1 LLGTIESLANV
12 LILST
17 LAGLATALGGLVV
30 LVKKPGKRLLGAL
43 MGLAAGVMLG
53 LSFLKLLSEALDIT
67 GLHVAVLGFGAGAI
81 LMSILDFA
89 LPHLHFSVDEKGLIP
104 SRTLKS
110 STLIAIGISLHNFPE
125 GLAVAAS
132 YAYLPKL
139 GLIMAVAMAVHN
151 IPEGMAIALPLQAS
165 GSSRLHAFKIALLSG
180 IVEPLGALV
189 ASLFLGSL
197 LTLVPDIIP
206 FGLAFAAGVMVLVTL
221 DELLPV
227 AHSQG
232 HEHFTSLGM
241 IAGLIITLLL
251 LAVA

>member
-1 LLGTIESLANV
+1 MLGNIESLTNV

-17 LAGLATALGGLVV
+17 LAGLGTALGGLVV
-30 LVKKPGKRLLGAL
+30 LIKKPEKRLLGAL

-53 LSFLKLLSEALDIT
+53 LSFLKLMCEALDIT
-67 GLHVAVLGFGAGAI
+67 GLHVAALGFAAGAI
-81 LMSILDFA
+81 LMSLLDLA
-89 LPHLHFSVDEKGLIP
+89 LPHLHFSVDERGLIP
-104 SRTLKS
+104 SKTIKS

-151 IPEGMAIALPLQAS
+151 IPEGMAIALPLHAS
-165 GSSRLHAFKIALLSG
+165 GSSRLHALKIAFLSG

-189 ASLFLGSL
+189 ASLFLGGL
-197 LTLVPDIIP
+197 LSLVPDIIP

-232 HEHFTSLGM
+232 HEHFTSFGV

-251 LAVA
+251 LTVA

>member
-1 LLGTIESLANV
+1 MLGNIETLANV
-12 LILST
+12 LALST

-30 LVKKPGKRLLGAL
+30 LIRKPGKTLLGAL

-53 LSFLKLLSEALDIT
+53 LSFLKLLGEALDIT
-67 GLHVAVLGFGAGAI
+67 GLQVAVLGFGAGAV

-89 LPHLHFSVDEKGLIP
+89 LPHLHFSVDEKGLMP
-104 SRTLKS
+104 TRSLRS

-132 YAYLPKL
+132 YAYLPRL
-139 GLIMAVAMAVHN
+139 GLVMAVAMAVHN
-151 IPEGMAIALPLQAS
+151 IPEGMAIALPLHVG
-165 GSSRLHAFKIALLSG
+165 GSTRWHAFKISLLSG
-180 IVEPLGALV
+180 MVEPLGALI
-189 ASLFLGSL
+189 ASLFLGGL
-197 LTLVPDIIP
+197 LSVVPDVIP

-227 AHSQG
+227 AQSQG
-232 HEHFTSLGM
+232 HEHFTSFGV

-251 LAVA
+251 LGVV

>member
-1 LLGTIESLANV
+1 MLGTIESLTNV

-30 LVKKPGKRLLGAL
+30 LIKKPGKRLLGAL

-53 LSFLKLLSEALDIT
+53 LSFLKLLREALEIT

-81 LMSILDFA
+81 LMSILDLA
-89 LPHLHFSVDEKGLIP
+89 LPHLHFSVDERGLIP
-104 SRTLKS
+104 SKTLKS
-110 STLIAIGISLHNFPE
+110 STLIAIGVSLHNFPE

-151 IPEGMAIALPLQAS
+151 IPEGMAIALPLQA
-165 GSSRLHAFKIALLSG
+165 GESSRWHAFKIALLSG
-180 IVEPLGALV
+180 LVEPLGALV
-189 ASLFLGSL
+189 ASLSLGGL
-197 LTLVPDIIP
+197 LSLVPDIIP

-232 HEHFTSLGM
+232 HEHFTSFGV

>member
-1 LLGTIESLANV
+1 LLGTLETLTNV
-12 LILST
+12 LVLST
-17 LAGLATALGGLVV
+17 LAGLGTALGGLVV
-30 LVKKPGKRLLGAL
+30 LIKKPEKRLLGAL

-53 LSFLKLLSEALDIT
+53 LSFLKLLGEALDIT
-67 GLHVAVLGFGAGAI
+67 GLHVAVLGFAAGAI
-81 LMSILDFA
+81 LMSVLDFV
-89 LPHLHFSVDEKGLIP
+89 LPHLHFSVDERGLIP
-104 SRTLKS
+104 TKALRS

-125 GLAVAAS
+125 GIAVAAS

-151 IPEGMAIALPLQAS
+151 IPEGMAIALPLHAS
-165 GSSRLHAFKIALLSG
+165 GSSKSHAFKIAFLSG
-180 IVEPLGALV
+180 IVEPVGALV

-197 LTLVPDIIP
+197 LSLVPEIIP
-206 FGLAFAAGVMVLVTL
+206 LGLAFAAGVMVLVTL

-232 HEHFTSLGM
+232 HEHFTSFGV

-251 LAVA
+251 LAVG